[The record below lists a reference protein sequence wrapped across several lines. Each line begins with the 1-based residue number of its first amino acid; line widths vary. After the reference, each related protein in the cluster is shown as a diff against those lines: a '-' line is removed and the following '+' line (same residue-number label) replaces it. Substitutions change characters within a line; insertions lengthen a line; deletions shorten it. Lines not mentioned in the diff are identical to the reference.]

1 MQSDTQR
8 LYKLSLD
15 NHMKKCGGRFKS
27 ERQQTNKY
35 YITSTSSGASIVF
48 AAFCETPSTFLFAP
62 AFTTPPFL
70 AAG

>member
-1 MQSDTQR
+1 MW
-8 LYKLSLD
+8 
-15 NHMKKCGGRFKS
+15 
-27 ERQQTNKY
+27 RQIQIRETANKH

>member
-1 MQSDTQR
+1 
-8 LYKLSLD
+8 
-15 NHMKKCGGRFKS
+15 MKKCGGRFKS